1 MCAEPAPGELSNYD
15 HADELAPASARG
27 LGLPDLPVLPAR
39 GFGTGPTAAF
49 DLGFDVS
56 TGKYPCKYAG
66 KYPGTGPPAPLP
78 RVIAVDH
85 RIDLAG
91 GRRMQFRSL
100 GPTGGYPVIALHG
113 TPGSRLKFD
122 VTEAHAHRLGLR
134 VIAPDRWGYG
144 GSDPHPAPELAAF
157 ATDIA
162 RLADELG
169 LDHFAVLGVSGGGP
183 FAVAVAAQLP
193 GRVSSLALFAPV
205 GPIASEP
212 DGDIGAMH
220 RFCFGPLARRPGA
233 TRLVFR
239 GFRRLLRWSPPF
251 GLRIAMARVAP
262 ADRRVLAHAG
272 VAARLAA
279 TFAEGLRAGAAGPSV
294 DLWLF
299 GQRWGLPLGNIRAA
313 ARLWIGTDDRNVP
326 VSAAKRLAARIP
338 GCELTELPEQ
348 GHLWVAPNYDVL
360 LDWIAETA
368 RR

>member
-1 MCAEPAPGELSNYD
+1 MGLS
-15 HADELAPASARG
+15 
-27 LGLPDLPVLPAR
+27 DLPVLPAR
-39 GFGTGPTAAF
+39 GVGSGLTAAF

-56 TGKYPCKYAG
+56 TA
-66 KYPGTGPPAPLP
+66 KYPGTYAGTGPPTPLP
-78 RVIAVDH
+78 PAIAVDH
-85 RIDLAG
+85 CIDLAG

-100 GPTGGYPVIALHG
+100 GPAAGYPVIALHG

-122 VTEAHAHRLGLR
+122 VTEAPAHRLGLR
-134 VIAPDRWGYG
+134 IIAPDRWGYG

-193 GRVSSLALFAPV
+193 GRVRSLALFAPV
-205 GPIASEP
+205 GPIDGEP

-233 TRLVFR
+233 TRLVFK
-239 GFRRLLRWSPPF
+239 GFRRLLLWSAPF

-262 ADRRVLAHAG
+262 ADRRVLAHDG

-279 TFAEGLRAGAAGPSV
+279 AFAEGLRTGAAGPSV

-299 GQRWGLPLGNIRAA
+299 GRRWGLPLGNIRAA

-326 VSAAKRLAARIP
+326 VSAAKRLASRIP
-338 GCELTELPEQ
+338 GCVLAELPGQ
-348 GHLWVAPNYDVL
+348 GHLWVALNYDVL
-360 LDWIAETA
+360 LDWIAESA